1 MEFVSVT
8 ELFHSLES
16 RKQITSKCFN
26 GIKFTILFLGFH
38 GLYTETEQ
46 WYTFRRHK
54 IKLSSHFWVDLFL
67 FCQCKNI
74 LLLRFFNYTFLFTT
88 SLSNSWHIHADRKMV
103 WMKSI
108 TGYFGASRVR
118 PGHRFPPTELPW
130 VSRRPTTGWTDFVRR
145 YLDTPRSP
153 AHQARI
159 ANDIYGQQQELPP
172 MDRYF

>member
-26 GIKFTILFLGFH
+26 GIKFTIMFLGFH

-74 LLLRFFNYTFLFTT
+74 LLLRFFNYTFRFTT
-88 SLSNSWHIHADRKMV
+88 SLFQTADIFMPIEKWFEWSPSQVIWEQAGCAQVTDFLQLNSREFLADRPPAEQTSSAV
-103 WMKSI
+103 TW
-108 TGYFGASRVR
+108 THHA
-118 PGHRFPPTELPW
+118 HPPTKLELPMIFMA
-130 VSRRPTTGWTDFVRR
+130 S
-145 YLDTPRSP
+145 S
-153 AHQARI
+153 
-159 ANDIYGQQQELPP
+159 
-172 MDRYF
+172 